1 MIFSPSVIDGKIR
14 IPSSKSQSHRALM
27 CAALAGNSIVRG
39 IDISNDIA
47 ATADALRA
55 FGAELTYDEAE
66 HTFYIGKPCSHHAS
80 AGKVNCGE
88 SASTLRFFIPLAAA
102 LGSEAT
108 FVGEGRLPKRP
119 TDIYKSMLKANG
131 AHLTYTS
138 DGDFLP
144 LEVSGQIS
152 AGEYS
157 LPGDISSQFV
167 TGLLYALSTVSGESR
182 IVITTKL
189 ESKPYVDLTVDMLTE
204 FGADITETAFGYTVK
219 GGKLIPRDVCVEGDC
234 SQAAFFAVAAAIG
247 GRVTM
252 SGIRHDTKQGDFA
265 LFDIVSRFGV
275 RVEWN
280 GGDVTVAKGEKLIAS
295 DIDAADIPD
304 LVPALAVMAAFAEG
318 TTRVYNAGRLR
329 IKESDR
335 IASTANMLRAIGA
348 DVSETEDGLLITGKS
363 TLAGGVVRSEN
374 DHRIAMAAAAASVGC
389 TGEVTVDDMSCIR
402 KSYPEFVR
410 DFTSVCVK
418 DSVL

>member
-1 MIFSPSVIDGKIR
+1 MIFSPSVIDGRLR

-27 CAALAGNSIVRG
+27 CAALAGNSTVRG
-39 IDISNDIA
+39 VDISNDIA

-55 FGAELTYDEAE
+55 FGAELTYDEAQ
-66 HTFYIGKPCSHHAS
+66 HTFYVDRPCVGGIC
-80 AGKVNCGE
+80 AGNVNCGE

-102 LGSEAT
+102 LDVKAT

-119 TDIYKSMLKANG
+119 TDIYKPMLEANG

-167 TGLLYALSTVSGESR
+167 TGLLYALSAILGESG
-182 IVITTKL
+182 IVITTRL

-204 FGADITETAFGYTVK
+204 FGADITETDFGYLVR
-219 GGKLIPRDVCVEGDC
+219 GGKLKPRDIYVEGDC

-252 SGIRHDTKQGDFA
+252 SGIRRDTKQGDFA
-265 LFDIVSRFGV
+265 LFDIVSRFGA

-280 GGDVTVAKGEKLIAS
+280 GGDVTVAKGEKLTAS

-318 TTRVYNAGRLR
+318 TTRIYNAGRLR

-348 DVSETEDGLLITGKS
+348 DVSETEDGLVITGKS
-363 TLAGGVVRSEN
+363 SLAGGVVCSEN

-389 TGEVTVDDMSCIR
+389 TGDVIVDDMSCIG

-410 DFTSVCVK
+410 DFTSVCVRK
-418 DSVL
+418 